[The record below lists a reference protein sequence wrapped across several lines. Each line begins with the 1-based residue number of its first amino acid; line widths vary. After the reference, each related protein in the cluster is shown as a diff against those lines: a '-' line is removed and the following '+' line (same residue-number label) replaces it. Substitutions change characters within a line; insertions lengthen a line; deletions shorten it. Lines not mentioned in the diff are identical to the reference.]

1 MIARGEARKPD
12 KIAQR
17 FCGASEAEPRDKPMR
32 ATMLFVLI
40 PPPSPKNRRFF
51 GLGGG
56 ILFKRRGIITHVPGV
71 DTPRYQMSP
80 LRGFERLRFLGW
92 EGGYCLK
99 EGVLSHM
106 YPGLTPRAI
115 KCHPSGVWAT
125 LLFRRNGLRAVKR
138 CCILSVLTM
147 ALSNAD
153 TYSLRYLS

>member
-71 DTPRYQMSP
+71 DTPRYQLSP
-80 LRGFERLRFLGW
+80 LRGLGD
-92 EGGYCLK
+92 
-99 EGVLSHM
+99 
-106 YPGLTPRAI
+106 
-115 KCHPSGVWAT
+115 
-125 LLFRRNGLRAVKR
+125 AVVSEEWPTG
-138 CCILSVLTM
+138 C
-147 ALSNAD
+147 
-153 TYSLRYLS
+153 